1 MKRFASPSGALD
13 RPTTGVV
20 AMYKHILIATDGSEL
35 AGKGVAHG
43 LELAKGLG
51 SAVTFVNVSE
61 PFPALAWGGAMAGY
75 VAGEELVNYEEN
87 ARKYGREVLN
97 KCKAEADALGVRA
110 KTLYVEN
117 RTPAEAI
124 LDVSRSEACDL
135 IVMASHGRRGLG
147 RLVLGSQTAEVVS
160 LTEIPVLV
168 VR

>member
-1 MKRFASPSGALD
+1 
-13 RPTTGVV
+13 
-20 AMYKHILIATDGSEL
+20 MYKNILIATDGSEL

-43 LELAKGLG
+43 LELARGLG
-51 SAVTFVNVSE
+51 AAVIFVNVSE
-61 PFPALAWGGAMAGY
+61 SFPALAWGGAMAGY
-75 VAGEELVNYEEN
+75 VAAEELVNYEES
-87 ARKYGREVLN
+87 ARKYAREVLD
-97 KCKAEADALGVRA
+97 KCKADADALGVSA
-110 KTLYVEN
+110 KTLHIEN

-124 LDVSRSEACDL
+124 LDVSRSEGSAL

>member
-1 MKRFASPSGALD
+1 
-13 RPTTGVV
+13 
-20 AMYKHILIATDGSEL
+20 MYKHILIATDGSEL

-87 ARKYGREVLN
+87 ARKYGREVLD
-97 KCKAEADALGVRA
+97 KCKARADALGVRA
-110 KTLYVEN
+110 KTLYIDN

-124 LDVSRSEACDL
+124 LEVSRSEACDL

-147 RLVLGSQTAEVVS
+147 RLVLGSQTSEVVS

>member
-1 MKRFASPSGALD
+1 
-13 RPTTGVV
+13 
-20 AMYKHILIATDGSEL
+20 
-35 AGKGVAHG
+35 
-43 LELAKGLG
+43 
-51 SAVTFVNVSE
+51 
-61 PFPALAWGGAMAGY
+61 MAGY
-75 VAGEELVNYEEN
+75 VAAEELVNYEEN
-87 ARKYGREVLN
+87 ARKYGREVLD
-97 KCKAEADALGVRA
+97 KCKARADALGVGA
-110 KTLYVEN
+110 KTLHIEN

>member
-1 MKRFASPSGALD
+1 
-13 RPTTGVV
+13 
-20 AMYKHILIATDGSEL
+20 MYKKILIATDGSEL

-43 LELAKGLG
+43 LELAKNLG
-51 SAVTFVNVSE
+51 ASVAFVTVSE

-75 VAGEELVNYEEN
+75 VAADELVNYEES
-87 ARKYGREVLN
+87 ARKYASELLD
-97 KCKAEADALGVRA
+97 KCKAEAAAKGVEA
-110 KTLYVEN
+110 KTLHIEN

-124 LDVSRSEACDL
+124 LEVAASEGSDL

>member
-1 MKRFASPSGALD
+1 
-13 RPTTGVV
+13 
-20 AMYKHILIATDGSEL
+20 MYKKILIATDGSEL

-43 LELAKGLG
+43 LELARGLG
-51 SAVTFVNVSE
+51 ASVTFLNVSE
-61 PFPALAWGGAMAGY
+61 AFPTLAWGGAMAGY
-75 VAGEELVNYEEN
+75 VAADELVNYEES
-87 ARKYGREVLN
+87 ARKYAREVLD
-97 KCKAEADALGVRA
+97 KCKAEADAAGVSA
-110 KTLYVEN
+110 KTLHIEN

-124 LDVSRSEACDL
+124 LDVARSEGSDL

>member
-1 MKRFASPSGALD
+1 
-13 RPTTGVV
+13 
-20 AMYKHILIATDGSEL
+20 MYKKILIATDGSEL
-35 AGKGVAHG
+35 AQKGVVHG

-51 SAVTFVNVSE
+51 ASVAFVTVSE

-75 VAGEELVNYEEN
+75 VAADELVNYEES
-87 ARKYGREVLN
+87 ARKYASELLA
-97 KCKAEADALGVRA
+97 KCKAEADAKGVEA
-110 KTLYVEN
+110 KTLHIEN

-124 LDVSRSEACDL
+124 LEVAGAEGSDL

-160 LTEIPVLV
+160 LTTIPVLV